1 MRNVSITKTLC
12 QGPATRRKFLRVGVS
27 ALGGWGLA
35 DVLAA
40 RAAAGASST
49 SELPTSVILFW
60 MWGGPSQLETFD
72 PKPKAPSEYR
82 GPFHP
87 IATNVPGIDI
97 CELFPQLAK
106 IADKFSLI
114 RSLHHEMASH
124 NDGSIELL
132 TGKTPLVADPTST
145 AKSEHPDL
153 GMIAS
158 RLRGSRRDG
167 LPQYIGIPT
176 QPFMTR
182 PQYLG
187 VSHSAFVTGD
197 PSAENFRPA
206 NLTIHGGLNASRLD
220 DRISLARQFDHLR
233 RRVAPATRIPE
244 HAPSLEANDSLDAFH
259 QQAVQLLTST
269 SVANAFDLTREDP
282 KLRDRYGRHLWGQ
295 SCLLARRLAEAGA
308 GVVTIDAL
316 APKLGTP
323 LYFSWDDHA
332 NAQPGWDMVKGMT
345 WRAEHM
351 DPALSALIE
360 DIHQRGL
367 DEKILVVAVGEF
379 GRTPRVTSTN
389 GCLGRDHWPQAQSAL
404 IAGGGLRMGQV
415 VGATNSK
422 AEYPAERPLHPQDL
436 LATIYRHLGIN
447 HRHEFPDFSGRPIP
461 VLHHGEPIRE
471 LV

>member
-1 MRNVSITKTLC
+1 MFNANRIRSLC
-12 QGPATRRKFLRVGVS
+12 QGPRNRREFLRVGVS
-27 ALGGWGLA
+27 ALGGLSLA
-35 DVLAA
+35 DLLASQTQ
-40 RAAAGASST
+40 AGSNTERGSET
-49 SELPTSVILFW
+49 SLILFW
-60 MWGGPSQLETFD
+60 MWGGPSQVETFD
-72 PKPKAPSEYR
+72 PKPNAPSDYR
-82 GPFHP
+82 GPFRP
-87 IATNVPGIDI
+87 IETAVPGIEI

-106 IADKFSLI
+106 LADRYSLV

-132 TGKTPLVADPTST
+132 TGKTPSIADPTST

-158 RLRGSRRDG
+158 RVRGVRPDG

-197 PSAENFRPA
+197 PSVENFKPA
-206 NLTIHGGLNASRLD
+206 NLSIHGELNGQRLD
-220 DRISLARQFDHLR
+220 DRLGLARQFDQHR
-233 RRVAPATRIPE
+233 RRVAPVTRIS
-244 HAPSLEANDSLDAFH
+244 SLESIEGLEAFH
-259 QQAVQLLTST
+259 QQAFQLLTST
-269 SVANAFDLTREDP
+269 SVSNAFDLTREDP

-308 GVVTIDAL
+308 GVITIDAL
-316 APKLGTP
+316 APKQGMP

-332 NAQPGWDMVKGMT
+332 NAQPGWDMAKGMT
-345 WRAEHM
+345 LRAEYM

-367 DEKILVVAVGEF
+367 DEKILVVAIGEF
-379 GRTPRVTSTN
+379 GRTPRVTMNSGN
-389 GCLGRDHWPQAQSAL
+389 LGRDHWPQAQSAL
-404 IAGGGLRMGQV
+404 VAGGGLRMGQV

-422 AEYPAERPLHPQDL
+422 AEYPAERPLTPQDL

-461 VLHHGEPIRE
+461 ALFHGEPICE

>member
-1 MRNVSITKTLC
+1 MN
-12 QGPATRRKFLRVGVS
+12 
-27 ALGGWGLA
+27 
-35 DVLAA
+35 
-40 RAAAGASST
+40 ST
-49 SELPTSVILFW
+49 GELPTSVILFW
-60 MWGGPSQLETFD
+60 MWGGPSQIETFD
-72 PKPKAPSEYR
+72 PKPNAPSEYR
-82 GPFHP
+82 GPFRP
-87 IATNVPGIDI
+87 IATSVPGIEI

-106 IADKFSLI
+106 IADRYSLI

-124 NDGSIELL
+124 NDGSIEVL
-132 TGKTPLVADPTST
+132 TGKTPSIADPTST

-158 RLRGSRRDG
+158 RLRGSRSDG

-220 DRISLARQFDHLR
+220 DRIGLARQFDQHR
-233 RRVAPATRIPE
+233 RRVTPATRIPAVDGVPNE
-244 HAPSLEANDSLDAFH
+244 GLEAFH
-259 QQAVQLLTST
+259 QQALQLLTST

-316 APKLGTP
+316 APKLGMP

-332 NAQPGWDMVKGMT
+332 NAQPGWDMAKGMT
-345 WRAEHM
+345 LRAEYM

-379 GRTPRVTSTN
+379 GRTPRVTMN
-389 GCLGRDHWPQAQSAL
+389 AGNLGRDHWPQAQSAL

-436 LATIYRHLGIN
+436 LATIYHHLGIN

-461 VLHHGEPIRE
+461 VLPYGEPIRE

>member
-1 MRNVSITKTLC
+1 MRSTPPMNSLC
-12 QGPATRRKFLRVGVS
+12 RGPATRREFLRVGVS
-27 ALGGWGLA
+27 ALGGLSLA
-35 DVLAA
+35 DLLAA
-40 RAAAGASST
+40 RAAAGTSSS

-60 MWGGPSQLETFD
+60 MWGGPSQVETFD
-72 PKPKAPSEYR
+72 PKPNAPSEYR
-82 GPFHP
+82 GPFRP
-87 IATNVPGIDI
+87 IATSVPGIEI
-97 CELFPQLAK
+97 CELFPLLAK
-106 IADKFSLI
+106 IADRYSLI

-124 NDGSIELL
+124 NDGSIEVL
-132 TGKTPLVADPTST
+132 TGKTPSVADPTST

-158 RLRGSRRDG
+158 RLRGSRPDG

-206 NLTIHGGLNASRLD
+206 NLSIHGGLNARRLD
-220 DRISLARQFDHLR
+220 DRIGLAKQFEQHRQRLD
-233 RRVAPATRIPE
+233 TTDG
-244 HAPSLEANDSLDAFH
+244 LEAFH
-259 QQAVQLLTST
+259 QQALQLLTST
-269 SVANAFDLTREDP
+269 SVAKAFDLSHEDP

-332 NAQPGWDMVKGMT
+332 NAQNGWDLAKGMS
-345 WRAEHM
+345 WRAEFM

-360 DIHQRGL
+360 DIHLRGL

-379 GRTPRVTSTN
+379 GRTPRITTAN
-389 GCLGRDHWPQAQSAL
+389 ACLGRDHWPQAQSAL
-404 IAGGGLRMGQV
+404 IAGGGLSMGQV
-415 VGATNSK
+415 IGATNSK
-422 AEYPAERPLHPQDL
+422 AEFPAERPLHPQDL
-436 LATIYRHLGIN
+436 LATIYQHLGIN
-447 HRHEFPDFSGRPIP
+447 HRHEFPDHSGRPIP
-461 VLHHGEPIRE
+461 VLPYGEPIRE

>member
-1 MRNVSITKTLC
+1 MSDSSTMICR
-12 QGPATRRKFLRVGVS
+12 GPATRREFLRVGVS
-27 ALGGWGLA
+27 ALGGLSLA
-35 DVLAA
+35 DLLAA
-40 RAAAGASST
+40 RAATGANSAN
-49 SELPTSVILFW
+49 EPPTSVILFW
-60 MWGGPSQLETFD
+60 MWGGPSQIETFD
-72 PKPKAPSEYR
+72 PKPNAPSEYR
-82 GPFHP
+82 GPLRP
-87 IATNVPGIDI
+87 IATSVPGIGI

-106 IADKFSLI
+106 IADKYSLI

-132 TGKTPLVADPTST
+132 TGKTPSIADPTST

-158 RLRGSRRDG
+158 RLRGSRSDG

-220 DRISLARQFDHLR
+220 DRIGLARQFDQHR
-233 RRVAPATRIPE
+233 RRVTPVTRIPAVE
-244 HAPSLEANDSLDAFH
+244 VVSNEGLEAFH
-259 QQAVQLLTST
+259 QQAFQLLTST

-316 APKLGTP
+316 APKLGMP

-332 NAQPGWDMVKGMT
+332 NAQPGWDLVKGMT
-345 WRAEHM
+345 LRAEHM

-379 GRTPRVTSTN
+379 GRTPRVTSAN

-436 LATIYRHLGIN
+436 LATIYHHLGIN
-447 HRHEFPDFSGRPIP
+447 PRHEFPDFSGRPIP
-461 VLHHGEPIRE
+461 VLAHGEPIRE
-471 LV
+471 LT